1 MISFLVGT
9 IEEKYENT
17 LVLDVGGVGYELQ
30 ISNSSLVALPD
41 ANETTRVYTYLHVK
55 EDGIA
60 LYGFA
65 TVEEK
70 AIFMKLITVS
80 GVGPKMAISILSGM
94 KLSDLIVAITRED
107 VSLLSKIKGLGKK
120 TAERVCLELKDKIS
134 AVGYGTDLFNYKENL
149 DNFYDENA
157 LNDAVETLINLG
169 VNKNEAYKLARAN
182 AGDGATAEEII
193 LKVLR
198 YLGR

>member
-17 LVLDVGGVGYELQ
+17 LVLDVNGVGYELQ
-30 ISNSSLVALPD
+30 VSNSSLAALPSN
-41 ANETTRVYTYLHVK
+41 NETCKIYTYLHVK
-55 EDGIA
+55 EDGVA

-65 TVEEK
+65 TQEEK
-70 AIFMKLITVS
+70 GIFMKLITVS
-80 GVGPKMAISILSGM
+80 GVGPKMAVAILSGM
-94 KLSDLIVAITRED
+94 KLSDLIVAISRED
-107 VSLLSKIKGLGKK
+107 VSILSKIKGLGKK
-120 TAERVCLELKDKIS
+120 TAERICLELKDKIS
-134 AVGYGTDLFNYKENL
+134 VTGYGTDLFNYKENL

-169 VNKNEAYKLARAN
+169 VNKNEAYRLARAN
-182 AGDGATAEEII
+182 AGNGATAEEII

>member
-17 LVLDVGGVGYELQ
+17 LVLDVNGVGYELQ
-30 ISNSSLVALPD
+30 ISNNSLVALPNS
-41 ANETTRVYTYLHVK
+41 NETTKVYTYLHVK

-60 LYGFA
+60 LFGFA
-65 TVEEK
+65 TQEEK
-70 AIFMKLITVS
+70 GIFMKLITVS

-94 KLSDLIVAITRED
+94 KISDLIVAISRED
-107 VSLLSKIKGLGKK
+107 VSLLAKIKGLGKK
-120 TAERVCLELKDKIS
+120 TAERICLELKDKIS

-169 VNKNEAYKLARAN
+169 VNKNDAYRLARAN

>member
-41 ANETTRVYTYLHVK
+41 ANETTKVYTCLHVK

>member
-41 ANETTRVYTYLHVK
+41 ANETTKVYTYLHVK

-134 AVGYGTDLFNYKENL
+134 AVSYGTDLFNYKENL

>member
-41 ANETTRVYTYLHVK
+41 ANETTKVYTYLHVK

-60 LYGFA
+60 LYDFA

>member
-17 LVLDVGGVGYELQ
+17 LVLDVNGVGYELQ
-30 ISNSSLVALPD
+30 ISNNSLVALPD
-41 ANETTRVYTYLHVK
+41 VNETTKVYTYLHVK

-60 LYGFA
+60 LFGFA
-65 TVEEK
+65 TQEEK
-70 AIFMKLITVS
+70 GIFMKLITVS

-94 KLSDLIVAITRED
+94 KISDLIVAISRED
-107 VSLLSKIKGLGKK
+107 VSLLAKIKGLGKK
-120 TAERVCLELKDKIS
+120 TAERICLELKDKIS

-169 VNKNEAYKLARAN
+169 VNKNEAYRLARAN

-198 YLGR
+198 FLGR

>member
-41 ANETTRVYTYLHVK
+41 ANETTKVYTYLHVK

-157 LNDAVETLINLG
+157 LNDAVETLINFG

>member
-41 ANETTRVYTYLHVK
+41 ANETTKVYTYLHVK

>member
-41 ANETTRVYTYLHVK
+41 ANETTKVYTYLHVK

-182 AGDGATAEEII
+182 AGDGATVEEII

>member
-41 ANETTRVYTYLHVK
+41 ANETTKVYTYLHVK

-134 AVGYGTDLFNYKENL
+134 AVGYGTDIFNYKENL

>member
-17 LVLDVGGVGYELQ
+17 LVLDVNGVGYELQ
-30 ISNSSLVALPD
+30 ISNNSLVALPD
-41 ANETTRVYTYLHVK
+41 VNETTKVYTYLHVK

-60 LYGFA
+60 LFGFA
-65 TVEEK
+65 TQEEK
-70 AIFMKLITVS
+70 GIFMKLITVS

-94 KLSDLIVAITRED
+94 KISDLIVAISRED

-120 TAERVCLELKDKIS
+120 TAERICLELKDKIS
-134 AVGYGTDLFNYKENL
+134 VVGYGTDLFNYKENL

-169 VNKNEAYKLARAN
+169 VNKNEAYRLARAN

-198 YLGR
+198 FLGR

>member
-17 LVLDVGGVGYELQ
+17 LVLDVNGVGYELQ
-30 ISNSSLVALPD
+30 ISNNSLVALPD
-41 ANETTRVYTYLHVK
+41 VNETTKVYTYLHVK

-60 LYGFA
+60 LFGFA
-65 TVEEK
+65 TQEEK
-70 AIFMKLITVS
+70 GIFMKLITVS

-94 KLSDLIVAITRED
+94 KISDLIVAISRED
-107 VSLLSKIKGLGKK
+107 VSLLAKIKGLGKK
-120 TAERVCLELKDKIS
+120 TAERICLELKDKIS

-149 DNFYDENA
+149 NNFYDENA

-169 VNKNEAYKLARAN
+169 VNKNDAYRLARAN

>member
-17 LVLDVGGVGYELQ
+17 LVLDVNGVGYELQ
-30 ISNSSLVALPD
+30 ISNNSLVALPD
-41 ANETTRVYTYLHVK
+41 VNETTKVYTYLHVK

-60 LYGFA
+60 LFGFA
-65 TVEEK
+65 TQEEK
-70 AIFMKLITVS
+70 GIFMKLITVS

-94 KLSDLIVAITRED
+94 KISDLIVAISRED
-107 VSLLSKIKGLGKK
+107 VSLLAKIKGLGKK
-120 TAERVCLELKDKIS
+120 TAERICLELKDKIS

-149 DNFYDENA
+149 ENFYDENA

-169 VNKNEAYKLARAN
+169 VNKNDAYRLARAN

>member
-17 LVLDVGGVGYELQ
+17 LVLDVNGVGYELQ
-30 ISNSSLVALPD
+30 ISNNSLVALPD
-41 ANETTRVYTYLHVK
+41 VNETTKVYTYLHVK

-60 LYGFA
+60 LFGFA
-65 TVEEK
+65 TQEEK
-70 AIFMKLITVS
+70 GIFMKLITVS

-94 KLSDLIVAITRED
+94 KISDLIVAISRED
-107 VSLLSKIKGLGKK
+107 VSLLAKIKGLGKK
-120 TAERVCLELKDKIS
+120 TAERICLELKDKIS

-169 VNKNEAYKLARAN
+169 VNKNDAYRLARAN

-198 YLGR
+198 FLGR

>member
-41 ANETTRVYTYLHVK
+41 ANETTKVYTYLHVK

-107 VSLLSKIKGLGKK
+107 VSKIKGLGKK